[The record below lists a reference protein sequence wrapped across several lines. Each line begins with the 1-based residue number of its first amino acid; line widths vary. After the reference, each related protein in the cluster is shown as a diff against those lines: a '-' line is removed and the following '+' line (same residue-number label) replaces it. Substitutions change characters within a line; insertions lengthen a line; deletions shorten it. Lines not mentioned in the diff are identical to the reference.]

1 MALYSLFISF
11 TKRGHKVLDIRV
23 FPIAVRG
30 GGRQK
35 IDGWESTGENF
46 SKWEENSKFLAVRG
60 EGTPCPLSPLVGKTL
75 YIYNIYTIYICIYV
89 YMYICMYIYMYIYKV
104 VTTISINLSIY
115 LSSLRY
121 IVCDH
126 EITQAMQFAETS
138 F

>member
-1 MALYSLFISF
+1 MVGSLLGRIFLSGR
-11 TKRGHKVLDIRV
+11 K
-23 FPIAVRG
+23 IANFWLLGV
-30 GGRQK
+30 
-35 IDGWESTGENF
+35 GEPPA
-46 SKWEENSKFLAVRG
+46 SSPPSRENPV
-60 EGTPCPLSPLVGKTL
+60 

-89 YMYICMYIYMYIYKV
+89 YMYICMYIYMYIHKV

-121 IVCDH
+121 IVRDH